1 MIKKIN
7 GKEYWTTCSLDDL
20 STSVSDGKYKV
31 KHTIGSWDKNND
43 YIKEE
48 FITNSSIEVRDGWI
62 CYKDLLNACIE
73 LTHAQGRSHTFIED
87 IKFRDNYFRV
97 FLGT

>member
-1 MIKKIN
+1 MLKIIN
-7 GKEYWTTCSLDDL
+7 CKEYLSTFSFDDL

-31 KHTIGSWDKNND
+31 KHQIGSWDKNND

-48 FITNSSIEVRDGWI
+48 FITNSSIEVRDGLI

-73 LTHAQGRSHTFIED
+73 LTHAQWRSHTFIED